1 MRAEAALKKGDGM
14 RIFIIALSILAG
26 LIAPSA
32 AQDND
37 AALNAIEA
45 AYSAYET
52 KPDKTTRKALLE
64 ALDIYDG
71 APNTTTVSAHL
82 RVMVDDTYAAKPREL
97 FKSATMAREHLEPIA
112 NVLPQQYIEARY
124 VAAVAHFNDRQ
135 KSAAMLELAHVQ
147 GLANQINSDGDEYLE
162 WATSLRY
169 KSEAWRMAMEA
180 YFQSKGER
188 FPSDQEINT
197 ILSTYKADPAT
208 VNAAADSDETTEG
221 QLPFCDGELKQ
232 RPKMRYPAGKAM
244 RGMYGALLLELNFDE
259 TGQVVDPI
267 VRASVPFE
275 GFSEKALKTVSK
287 WKYVAEDKKAVGVSC
302 RLSRGNVILPMLFAI
317 R

>member
-1 MRAEAALKKGDGM
+1 MRAFMFMLVVLLG
-14 RIFIIALSILAG
+14 LSAPVSAQTTETGLA
-26 LIAPSA
+26 
-32 AQDND
+32 
-37 AALNAIEA
+37 AIEN

-52 KPDKTTRKALLE
+52 KADKATRKALLE
-64 ALDIYDG
+64 ALEAYNG
-71 APNTTTVSAHL
+71 EPNTTTVNAHL
-82 RVMVDDTYAAKPREL
+82 IVMVDDTYAAKPREL
-97 FKSATMAREHLEPIA
+97 YKSATMAREHLESIA

-124 VAAVAHFNDRQ
+124 VAAVAHFNYRQ

-147 GLANQINSDGDEYLE
+147 GLAKRVNSALDEDLE

-180 YFQSKGER
+180 YFQSAGDS
-188 FPSDQEINT
+188 FPSDEDIDA
-197 ILSTYKADPAT
+197 ILSTYRADPAT
-208 VNAAADSDETTEG
+208 INAAADSGETIDG
-221 QLPFCDGELKQ
+221 QLPFCAGEIVQ

-287 WKYVAEDKKAVGVSC
+287 WKYVAEDKKAVGVTC